1 MIMLIKVMLIYYQ
14 KVQKQNKEGWDSD
27 VTTGADSPQSPVA
40 SEPLLPALQ
49 LPSTPP
55 RHDHAVTIQKPETAQ
70 LATVSLPSAS
80 EDPSTSKYEWLYYQC
95 TYDDCYLS
103 AYN

>member
-1 MIMLIKVMLIYYQ
+1 MSADKA
-14 KVQKQNKEGWDSD
+14 KQGLTVPN
-27 VTTGADSPQSPVA
+27 PPVG
-40 SEPLLPALQ
+40 SEPLLPALH

-55 RHDHAVTIQKPETAQ
+55 RHDHAVTIQEPETAP